1 MKFLH
6 LADLHLGKRVNGFS
20 MLEDQAHILRQILA
34 ILDDERLDGVLIA
47 GDVYDKSVPSVEAVE
62 LLDGFLTELRARGVP
77 VLLISGN
84 HDSPERLAF
93 GGRVMDSCGI
103 HISPVYDGA
112 LAPVTLHDEFG
123 PVHVWLLPFVK
134 PAHVRRWFPDADI
147 ESYTDAVAE
156 AVAHM
161 DIDTA
166 ARNVLVTHQFVT
178 GGARSGSEELSVGGT
193 DNVDSGV
200 FAPFD
205 YVALGH
211 LHGAQNIGRET
222 IRYAGSPLKYS
233 FSEARQHKSV
243 TVVTLGEKGD
253 VQVRTVA
260 LTPLRELREIR
271 GSYDELTARS
281 FYEHTTYRSDYLHLI
296 LTDEQDVFDAMSR
309 LRTIYPYLM
318 TLDYDNARTRA
329 AGGMSVP
336 AETER
341 RTPLELFEALYQRQ
355 NHRPMSEVQRAYIA
369 QLMEQIM
376 EQIMEVQG

>member
-34 ILDDERLDGVLIA
+34 ILDDEQPDGVLIA

-62 LLDGFLTELRARGVP
+62 LLDGFLTELRTRGVP

-103 HISPVYDGA
+103 HISPVYNGA

-134 PAHVRRWFPDADI
+134 PAHVRRWFLDADI

-178 GGARSGSEELSVGGT
+178 GGTRSGSEELSVGGT

-211 LHGAQNIGRET
+211 LHGAQHIGRET

-355 NHRPMSEVQRAYIA
+355 NHQPMSEVQRAYIA

-376 EQIMEVQG
+376 EVQG

>member
-20 MLEDQAHILRQILA
+20 MLEDQTYILRQILA
-34 ILDDERLDGVLIA
+34 ILDDERPDGVLIA
-47 GDVYDKSVPSVEAVE
+47 GDVYDKPVPPTEAVE
-62 LLDGFLTELRARGVP
+62 LLDGFLTELCTRGVP

-112 LAPVTLHDEFG
+112 LAPVTLQDAFG

-147 ESYTDAVAE
+147 ESYTDAMAE

-211 LHGAQNIGRET
+211 LHGAQHIGRET

-341 RTPLELFEALYQRQ
+341 RTPSELFEALYLRQ

-376 EQIMEVQG
+376 EVQG

>member
-34 ILDDERLDGVLIA
+34 ILDDEQPDGVLIA
-47 GDVYDKSVPSVEAVE
+47 GDVYDKSVPSVEAVG

-84 HDSPERLAF
+84 HDSSEWLAF

-112 LAPVTLHDEFG
+112 LAPVTLHDTFG

-178 GGARSGSEELSVGGT
+178 GGTRSGSEELSVGGT

-211 LHGAQNIGRET
+211 LHGAQHIGRET

-376 EQIMEVQG
+376 EVQG

>member
-34 ILDDERLDGVLIA
+34 ILDDEQPDGVLIA
-47 GDVYDKSVPSVEAVE
+47 GDVYDKSVPSVEAVG
-62 LLDGFLTELRARGVP
+62 LLDGFLTELRTRGVP

-112 LAPVTLHDEFG
+112 LAPVTLQDAFG

-178 GGARSGSEELSVGGT
+178 GGTRSGSEELSVGGT

-211 LHGAQNIGRET
+211 LHGAQHIGRET

-253 VQVRTVA
+253 VQVRTAA

-341 RTPLELFEALYQRQ
+341 RTPLELFEALYTRQ
-355 NHRPMSEVQRAYIA
+355 NHQPMSEAQRAYIA

-376 EQIMEVQG
+376 EVQG

>member
-34 ILDDERLDGVLIA
+34 ILDDEQPDGVLIA
-47 GDVYDKSVPSVEAVE
+47 GDVYDKSVPSVEAVG

-84 HDSPERLAF
+84 HDSSERLAF

-112 LAPVTLHDEFG
+112 LAPVTLHDTFG

-178 GGARSGSEELSVGGT
+178 GGTRSGSEELSVGGT

-211 LHGAQNIGRET
+211 LHGAQHIGRET

-376 EQIMEVQG
+376 EVQG

>member
-34 ILDDERLDGVLIA
+34 ILDDEQPDGVLIA

-112 LAPVTLHDEFG
+112 LAPVTLQDAFG

-147 ESYTDAVAE
+147 ESYTDAMAE

-211 LHGAQNIGRET
+211 LHGAQHIGRET

-341 RTPLELFEALYQRQ
+341 RTPLELFEALYKRQ
-355 NHRPMSEVQRAYIA
+355 NHQPMSEVQRAYIA

-376 EQIMEVQG
+376 EVQG

>member
-34 ILDDERLDGVLIA
+34 ILDDEQPDGVLIA

-112 LAPVTLHDEFG
+112 LAPVTLHDAFG

-147 ESYTDAVAE
+147 ESYTDAMAE

-178 GGARSGSEELSVGGT
+178 GGTRSGSEELSVGGT

-211 LHGAQNIGRET
+211 LHGAQHIGRET

-318 TLDYDNARTRA
+318 TLDYNNARTRA

-341 RTPLELFEALYQRQ
+341 RTPSELFEALYKRQ
-355 NHRPMSEVQRAYIA
+355 NHQPMSEVQRAYIA

-376 EQIMEVQG
+376 EVQG

>member
-34 ILDDERLDGVLIA
+34 ILDDEQPDGVLIA

-112 LAPVTLHDEFG
+112 LAPVTLQDAFG

-178 GGARSGSEELSVGGT
+178 GGTRSGSEELSVGGT
-193 DNVDSGV
+193 DNVDSGI

-211 LHGAQNIGRET
+211 LHGAQHIGRET

-355 NHRPMSEVQRAYIA
+355 NHQPMSEVQRAYIA

-376 EQIMEVQG
+376 EVQG

>member
-34 ILDDERLDGVLIA
+34 ILDDEQPDGVLIA

-112 LAPVTLHDEFG
+112 LAPVTLQDAFG

-147 ESYTDAVAE
+147 GSYTDAVAE

-178 GGARSGSEELSVGGT
+178 GGTRSGSEELSVGGT

-211 LHGAQNIGRET
+211 LHGAQHIGRET

-271 GSYDELTARS
+271 GNYDELTARS

-341 RTPLELFEALYQRQ
+341 RTPLELFEALYTRQ
-355 NHRPMSEVQRAYIA
+355 NHQPMSEVQREYIA

-376 EQIMEVQG
+376 EVQG

>member
-34 ILDDERLDGVLIA
+34 ILDDEQPDGVLIA

-62 LLDGFLTELRARGVP
+62 LLDGFLTELCARGVP

-112 LAPVTLHDEFG
+112 LAPVTLHDAFG

-193 DNVDSGV
+193 DNVDSGI

-211 LHGAQNIGRET
+211 LHGAQHIGRET

-253 VQVRTVA
+253 VQVCTVA

-341 RTPLELFEALYQRQ
+341 RTPPELFEALYTRQ
-355 NHRPMSEVQRAYIA
+355 NHQPMSEVQRAYIA

-376 EQIMEVQG
+376 EVQG

>member
-34 ILDDERLDGVLIA
+34 ILDDEQPDGVLIA
-47 GDVYDKSVPSVEAVE
+47 GDVYDKSVPSVEAVG

-147 ESYTDAVAE
+147 ESYTDAAAE

-178 GGARSGSEELSVGGT
+178 GGTRSGSEELSVGGT

-211 LHGAQNIGRET
+211 LHGAQHIGRET

-341 RTPLELFEALYQRQ
+341 RTPLELFEALYTRQ

-376 EQIMEVQG
+376 EVQG

>member
-34 ILDDERLDGVLIA
+34 ILDDEQPDGVLIA
-47 GDVYDKSVPSVEAVE
+47 GDVYDKSVPSVEAVG

-147 ESYTDAVAE
+147 ESYTDAMAE
-156 AVAHM
+156 AIAHM

-211 LHGAQNIGRET
+211 LHGAQHIGRET

-253 VQVRTVA
+253 VQVHTVA

-329 AGGMSVP
+329 AGGMFVP
-336 AETER
+336 AGMER
-341 RTPLELFEALYQRQ
+341 RTPLELFEALYKRQ
-355 NHRPMSEVQRAYIA
+355 NHQPMSEVQRAYIA

-376 EQIMEVQG
+376 EVQG

>member
-34 ILDDERLDGVLIA
+34 ILDDEQPDGVLIA
-47 GDVYDKSVPSVEAVE
+47 GDVYDKSVPSVEAVG

-112 LAPVTLHDEFG
+112 LAPVTLQDAFG

-134 PAHVRRWFPDADI
+134 PAHVRRWFSDADI
-147 ESYTDAVAE
+147 ESYTDAMAE

-178 GGARSGSEELSVGGT
+178 GGTRSGSEELSVGGT

-211 LHGAQNIGRET
+211 LHGAQHIGRET

-341 RTPLELFEALYQRQ
+341 RTPPELFEALYQRQ
-355 NHRPMSEVQRAYIA
+355 NHQPMSEVQREYIA

-376 EQIMEVQG
+376 EVQG

>member
-34 ILDDERLDGVLIA
+34 ILDGEQPDGVLIA

-62 LLDGFLTELRARGVP
+62 LLDGFLTELRTRGVP

-112 LAPVTLHDEFG
+112 LAPVTLQDAFG

-193 DNVDSGV
+193 DNIDSGV

-211 LHGAQNIGRET
+211 LHGAQHIGRET

-376 EQIMEVQG
+376 EVQG

>member
-34 ILDDERLDGVLIA
+34 ILDNEQPDGVLIA

-112 LAPVTLHDEFG
+112 LAPVTLQDAFG

-147 ESYTDAVAE
+147 ESYTDAMAE

-178 GGARSGSEELSVGGT
+178 GGTRSGSEELSVGGT
-193 DNVDSGV
+193 DNVVSSV

-211 LHGAQNIGRET
+211 LHGAQHIGRET

-329 AGGMSVP
+329 AGGMFVP
-336 AETER
+336 AGMER
-341 RTPLELFEALYQRQ
+341 RTPSELFEALYLRQ

-376 EQIMEVQG
+376 EVQG

>member
-34 ILDDERLDGVLIA
+34 ILDDEQPDGVLIA

-112 LAPVTLHDEFG
+112 LAPVTLQDAFG

-147 ESYTDAVAE
+147 ESYTDAMAE

-178 GGARSGSEELSVGGT
+178 GGTRSGSEELSVGGT

-211 LHGAQNIGRET
+211 LHGAQHIGRET

-336 AETER
+336 AETEQ
-341 RTPLELFEALYQRQ
+341 RTPPELFEALYQRQ
-355 NHRPMSEVQRAYIA
+355 NHRPMSDVQRAYIA

-376 EQIMEVQG
+376 EVQG

>member
-34 ILDDERLDGVLIA
+34 ILDDEQPDGVLIA

-112 LAPVTLHDEFG
+112 LAPVTLHDAFG

-178 GGARSGSEELSVGGT
+178 GGTRSGSEELSVGGT

-211 LHGAQNIGRET
+211 LHGAQHIGRET

-355 NHRPMSEVQRAYIA
+355 NHQPMSEVQRAYIA

-376 EQIMEVQG
+376 EVQG

>member
-34 ILDDERLDGVLIA
+34 ILDDEQPDGVLIA

-93 GGRVMDSCGI
+93 GGRVMDSCDI

-112 LAPVTLHDEFG
+112 LAPVTLHDAFG

-178 GGARSGSEELSVGGT
+178 GGTRSGSEELSVGGT

-211 LHGAQNIGRET
+211 LHGAQHIGRET

-355 NHRPMSEVQRAYIA
+355 NHQPMSEVQRAYIA

-376 EQIMEVQG
+376 EVQG

>member
-34 ILDDERLDGVLIA
+34 ILDDEQPDGVLIA

-147 ESYTDAVAE
+147 ESYTDAMAE

-178 GGARSGSEELSVGGT
+178 GGTCSGSEELSVGGT

-211 LHGAQNIGRET
+211 LHGAQHIGRET

-271 GSYDELTARS
+271 GSYNELTARS

-341 RTPLELFEALYQRQ
+341 RTPPELFEALYQRQ

-376 EQIMEVQG
+376 EVQG

>member
-20 MLEDQAHILRQILA
+20 MLEDQAHILRQIFA
-34 ILDDERLDGVLIA
+34 ILDGEQPDGVLIA

-62 LLDGFLTELRARGVP
+62 LLDGFLTELRTRGVP

-178 GGARSGSEELSVGGT
+178 GGTRSGSEELSVGGT

-211 LHGAQNIGRET
+211 LHGAPHIGSES
-222 IRYAGSPLKYS
+222 IRSAGSPLKYS

-355 NHRPMSEVQRAYIA
+355 NHQPMSEVQREYIA

-376 EQIMEVQG
+376 EVQG

>member
-34 ILDDERLDGVLIA
+34 ILDDEQPDGVLIA
-47 GDVYDKSVPSVEAVE
+47 GDVYDKSVPSVEAVG

-112 LAPVTLHDEFG
+112 LAPVTLQDAFG

-178 GGARSGSEELSVGGT
+178 GGTRSGSEELSVGGT

-211 LHGAQNIGRET
+211 LHGAQHIERET

-233 FSEARQHKSV
+233 FSEARKHKSV

-341 RTPLELFEALYQRQ
+341 RTPPELFEALYQRQ

-376 EQIMEVQG
+376 EVQG

>member
-34 ILDDERLDGVLIA
+34 ILDDEQPDGVLIA

-62 LLDGFLTELRARGVP
+62 LLDGFLTELRTRGVP

-134 PAHVRRWFPDADI
+134 PAHMRRWFPDADI

-178 GGARSGSEELSVGGT
+178 GGTRSGSEELSVGGT

-211 LHGAQNIGRET
+211 LHGAQHIGRET

-355 NHRPMSEVQRAYIA
+355 NHQPMSEVQREYIA

-376 EQIMEVQG
+376 EVQG

>member
-34 ILDDERLDGVLIA
+34 ILDDEQPDGVLIA
-47 GDVYDKSVPSVEAVE
+47 GDVYDKSVPSVEAVG

-112 LAPVTLHDEFG
+112 LAPVTLQDAFG

-178 GGARSGSEELSVGGT
+178 GGTRSGSEELSVGGT

-211 LHGAQNIGRET
+211 LHGAQHIGRET

-253 VQVRTVA
+253 GAGCAPSRSRRCGNCARSAGAMT
-260 LTPLRELREIR
+260 
-271 GSYDELTARS
+271 ELTARS

-309 LRTIYPYLM
+309 GCTIYPYLM

-341 RTPLELFEALYQRQ
+341 HTPLELFEALYQRQ

-376 EQIMEVQG
+376 EVQG

>member
-34 ILDDERLDGVLIA
+34 ILDDEQPDGVLIA

-123 PVHVWLLPFVK
+123 PVHMWLLPFVK

-147 ESYTDAVAE
+147 ESYTDAMAE

-211 LHGAQNIGRET
+211 LHGAQHIGRET

-296 LTDEQDVFDAMSR
+296 LTDEQDVFDAISR

-341 RTPLELFEALYQRQ
+341 RTPLELFEALYKRQ

-376 EQIMEVQG
+376 EVQG

>member
-34 ILDDERLDGVLIA
+34 ILDDEQPDGVLIA

-62 LLDGFLTELRARGVP
+62 LLDGFLTELCARGVP

-147 ESYTDAVAE
+147 ESYTDAMAE

-178 GGARSGSEELSVGGT
+178 GGTRSGSEELSVGGT

-211 LHGAQNIGRET
+211 LHGAQHIGRET

-341 RTPLELFEALYQRQ
+341 RTPLELFEALYTRQ
-355 NHRPMSEVQRAYIA
+355 NHQPMSEVQRAYIA

-376 EQIMEVQG
+376 EVQG

>member
-34 ILDDERLDGVLIA
+34 ILDGEQPDGVLIA

-62 LLDGFLTELRARGVP
+62 LLDGFLTELRTRGVP

-112 LAPVTLHDEFG
+112 LAPVTLQDAFG

-178 GGARSGSEELSVGGT
+178 GGTRSGSEELSVGGT
-193 DNVDSGV
+193 DNVDSGI

-211 LHGAQNIGRET
+211 LHGAQHIGRET

-355 NHRPMSEVQRAYIA
+355 NHRPMSEVQREYIA

-376 EQIMEVQG
+376 EVQG

>member
-34 ILDDERLDGVLIA
+34 ILDDEQPDGVLIA

-62 LLDGFLTELRARGVP
+62 LLDGFLTELRARGIP

-134 PAHVRRWFPDADI
+134 PVHVRRWFPDADI

-178 GGARSGSEELSVGGT
+178 GGTRSGSEELSVGGT

-211 LHGAQNIGRET
+211 LHGAQHIGRET

-341 RTPLELFEALYQRQ
+341 RTPLELFEALYTRQ

-376 EQIMEVQG
+376 EVQG

>member
-34 ILDDERLDGVLIA
+34 ILDDEQPDGVLIA

-112 LAPVTLHDEFG
+112 LTPVTLHDAFG

-147 ESYTDAVAE
+147 ESYTDAMAE

-211 LHGAQNIGRET
+211 LHGAQHIGRET

-336 AETER
+336 EETER

-355 NHRPMSEVQRAYIA
+355 NHQPMSEVQREYIA

-376 EQIMEVQG
+376 EVQG

>member
-34 ILDDERLDGVLIA
+34 ILDDEQPDGVLIA
-47 GDVYDKSVPSVEAVE
+47 GDVYDKSVPSVEAVG

-147 ESYTDAVAE
+147 ESYTDAMAE

-211 LHGAQNIGRET
+211 LHGAQHIGRET

-233 FSEARQHKSV
+233 FSEASQHKSV

-271 GSYDELTARS
+271 GNYDELTARS

-341 RTPLELFEALYQRQ
+341 RTPLELFEALYTRQ
-355 NHRPMSEVQRAYIA
+355 NHQPMSEVQRAYIA

-376 EQIMEVQG
+376 EVQG

>member
-34 ILDDERLDGVLIA
+34 ILDDEQPDGVLIA

-62 LLDGFLTELRARGVP
+62 LLDDFLTELRARGVP

-103 HISPVYDGA
+103 HISPVYNGA

-211 LHGAQNIGRET
+211 LHGAQHIGRET

-376 EQIMEVQG
+376 EVQG

>member
-34 ILDDERLDGVLIA
+34 ILDDERPDGVLIA

-103 HISPVYDGA
+103 HISHVYDGV
-112 LAPVTLHDEFG
+112 LAPVTLQDAFG

-211 LHGAQNIGRET
+211 LHGAQQIGRPT

-329 AGGMSVP
+329 AGGMSAP

-341 RTPLELFEALYQRQ
+341 RTPLELFEALYARQ

-376 EQIMEVQG
+376 EVQG

>member
-34 ILDDERLDGVLIA
+34 ILDDEQPDGVLIA

-62 LLDGFLTELRARGVP
+62 LLDSFLTELRARGVP

-178 GGARSGSEELSVGGT
+178 GGTRSGSEELSVGGT

-211 LHGAQNIGRET
+211 LHGAQHIGRET

-253 VQVRTVA
+253 VQVRTAA

-341 RTPLELFEALYQRQ
+341 RTPLELFEALYTRQ
-355 NHRPMSEVQRAYIA
+355 NHQPMSEVQREYIA

-376 EQIMEVQG
+376 EVQG

>member
-34 ILDDERLDGVLIA
+34 ILDDEQPDGVLIA
-47 GDVYDKSVPSVEAVE
+47 GDVYDKSVPSVEAVG

-134 PAHVRRWFPDADI
+134 PVHVRRWFPDADI

-178 GGARSGSEELSVGGT
+178 GGTRSGSEELSVGGT

-211 LHGAQNIGRET
+211 LHGAQHIGRET

-329 AGGMSVP
+329 ADGMSVP

-341 RTPLELFEALYQRQ
+341 RTPLELFEALYARQ
-355 NHRPMSEVQRAYIA
+355 NHQPMSEVQREYIA

-376 EQIMEVQG
+376 EVQG

>member
-34 ILDDERLDGVLIA
+34 ILDDEQPDGVLIA
-47 GDVYDKSVPSVEAVE
+47 GDVYDKSVPSVEAVG

-112 LAPVTLHDEFG
+112 LAPVTLQDAFG
-123 PVHVWLLPFVK
+123 PVHVWMLPFVK

-147 ESYTDAVAE
+147 ESYTDAMAE

-211 LHGAQNIGRET
+211 LHGAQHIGRET

-243 TVVTLGEKGD
+243 TVVTLGEKGN
-253 VQVRTVA
+253 VQVRTAA

-355 NHRPMSEVQRAYIA
+355 NHQPMSEVQREYIA

-376 EQIMEVQG
+376 EVQG

>member
-34 ILDDERLDGVLIA
+34 ILDDEQPDGVLIA
-47 GDVYDKSVPSVEAVE
+47 GDVYDKSVPSVEAVG

-112 LAPVTLHDEFG
+112 LAPVTLQDAFG

-147 ESYTDAVAE
+147 ESYTDAMAE

-178 GGARSGSEELSVGGT
+178 GGTRSGSEELSVGGT

-211 LHGAQNIGRET
+211 LHGAQHIGRET

-355 NHRPMSEVQRAYIA
+355 NHQPMSEVQREYIA

-376 EQIMEVQG
+376 EVQG

>member
-20 MLEDQAHILRQILA
+20 MLEDQAHILRQIFA
-34 ILDDERLDGVLIA
+34 ILDGEQPDGVLIA

-62 LLDGFLTELRARGVP
+62 LLDGFLTELRTRGVP

-178 GGARSGSEELSVGGT
+178 GGTRSGSEELSVGGT

-211 LHGAQNIGRET
+211 LHGAQHIGSET

-296 LTDEQDVFDAMSR
+296 LTDEQDVYDAVGR
-309 LRTIYPYLM
+309 LRAIYPYLM

-329 AGGMSVP
+329 AGTVAVP
-336 AETER
+336 AAMEQ
-341 RTPLELFEALYQRQ
+341 RTPLELFEALYLQQ
-355 NHRPMSEVQRAYIA
+355 NNQPMSDEQRAFAA
-369 QLMEQIM
+369 QLMEEIREAQP
-376 EQIMEVQG
+376 

>member
-20 MLEDQAHILRQILA
+20 MLEDQAHILRQILT
-34 ILDDERLDGVLIA
+34 ILDDEQPDGVLIA
-47 GDVYDKSVPSVEAVE
+47 GDVYDKSVPTVEAVE
-62 LLDGFLTELRARGVP
+62 LLDGFLTELRTRGVP

-134 PAHVRRWFPDADI
+134 PAHARRWFPDADI

-178 GGARSGSEELSVGGT
+178 GGTRSGSEELSVGGT

-211 LHGAQNIGRET
+211 LHGAQHIGRET

-376 EQIMEVQG
+376 EVQG

>member
-34 ILDDERLDGVLIA
+34 ILDDEQPDGVLIA

-112 LAPVTLHDEFG
+112 LAPVTLQDAFG

-211 LHGAQNIGRET
+211 LHGAQHIGRET

-260 LTPLRELREIR
+260 LTPLRKLREIR

-336 AETER
+336 AEAER
-341 RTPLELFEALYQRQ
+341 RTPPELFEALYLRQ
-355 NHRPMSEVQRAYIA
+355 NHRPMSEVQREYIA
-369 QLMEQIM
+369 QLMEQI
-376 EQIMEVQG
+376 IEVQG